1 MRELLA
7 PLHLRLAVQPE
18 GAAPS
23 RPASLCFRATLELV
37 GTTQTSG
44 SASANASRQAS
55 SKDLVS
61 IAAAA
66 AASAAAAPLASPAQ
80 ARVLVILVDITVA
93 EANKELVRR
102 RYAGD
107 IGRCRE
113 I

>member
-7 PLHLRLAVQPE
+7 PLHLRLAVPPE

-66 AASAAAAPLASPAQ
+66 ASAAAAPLASPAQ

-107 IGRCRE
+107 IGRSRE
-113 I
+113 M

>member
-1 MRELLA
+1 MGRSRA
-7 PLHLRLAVQPE
+7 PPAVT
-18 GAAPS
+18 A
-23 RPASLCFRATLELV
+23 
-37 GTTQTSG
+37 
-44 SASANASRQAS
+44 
-55 SKDLVS
+55 